1 MKIKVLLVM
10 PNKEVQVVKIPAN
23 IKFIK
28 SFIGENLYRIKLNE
42 NTTLIANK
50 NAGVDEFNRIL
61 GGNIILGSFLIISIK
76 NNRRVSMKKKD
87 IRKFTNMFKLRKHQ
101 KKVDMYKDEYLEEY
115 YSNQK
120 IMKQKNRKINKREIF
135 NLAA

>member
-10 PNKEVQVVKIPAN
+10 PNKEVQVVRIPAN

-28 SFIGENLYRIKLNE
+28 AFIGENLYRIKLNE

-61 GGNIILGSFLIISIK
+61 GGNIILGSFLIVSIK
-76 NNRRVSMKKKD
+76 NNHRVSMRKKD

-115 YSNQK
+115 YSNQRT
-120 IMKQKNRKINKREIF
+120 MKRKNRKINKREIF

>member
-10 PNKEVQVVKIPAN
+10 PNKEVQIVRIPRS

-28 SFIGENLYRIKLNE
+28 AFIGDELYRIKLNE
-42 NTTLIANK
+42 DTLLIANK
-50 NAGVDEFNRIL
+50 NANVDEFNRIL
-61 GGNIILGSFLIISIK
+61 GGNILLGTFLIVSIK
-76 NNRRVSMKKKD
+76 NKHRVSMKKKD

-101 KKVDMYKDEYLEEY
+101 KKINIYKNEYLEEY

-120 IMKQKNRKINKREIF
+120 IMKQKNAERNKKAIF
-135 NLAA
+135 NIAA